1 MEKREEIKD
10 GVKQRLIEFMAEQI
24 TKEDSFADLKSELIQ
39 EFLIEKKIKNN
50 ITEKTIENLSDLSAF
65 DDIVKKNSKVNTGDK
80 NRFDGTLFD
89 RMAKSKEDADKFIN
103 EKTNKHGNL
112 IKKIFDIKTGNEPV
126 NLKKF
131 MDTELE
137 KDSKTYNEIIEL
149 IEGGRVKEIYAPEN
163 FTDYS
168 LRYNYG
174 KMTKEQKD
182 ELINTNLYL
191 IKRSIENPINDEF
204 HNFEVKTFSEGENIR
219 KEYLIENKVDKF
231 KFVCSYVYNSPTNQT
246 YIDRLYVDSAG
257 LLIQNED
264 LGTLFAIEALNIM
277 DAAEK
282 IRKEGFETVKEKLS
296 DLFRPEI
303 PEVTEIV
310 E

>member
-39 EFLIEKKIKNN
+39 EFLIEKKIKNVVV
-50 ITEKTIENLSDLSAF
+50 EKTIDDLSDMRIRSNAF
-65 DDIVKKNSKVNTGDK
+65 SNTASLTD
-80 NRFDGTLFD
+80 TLFD

>member
-39 EFLIEKKIKNN
+39 EFLIEKKIKNVVV
-50 ITEKTIENLSDLSAF
+50 EKTIDDLSDMRIRSNAF
-65 DDIVKKNSKVNTGDK
+65 SNTASLTD
-80 NRFDGTLFD
+80 TLFD

-149 IEGGRVKEIYAPEN
+149 IEGGRVKEIYNPEN

-204 HNFEVKTFSEGENIR
+204 HNFEVKAFKEGENIR
-219 KEYLIENKVDKF
+219 KEYLIENKIDKF
-231 KFVCSYVYNSPTNQT
+231 KFVCSYVYNSSTNQT

-264 LGTLFAIEALNIM
+264 LGTVFAIEALNIM

-296 DLFRPEI
+296 ELFKPEE
-303 PEVTEIV
+303 PQTEMI
-310 E
+310 